1 MRKPMNPCKTC
12 EHAVFDPL
20 WGEYKCTV
28 KEHYIYGDIE
38 HECPDHKEG
47 TPAISKDIDVESN

>member
-1 MRKPMNPCKTC
+1 MNPCKTC

-28 KEHYIYGDIE
+28 KEHYIYGDVD

-47 TPAISKDIDVESN
+47 TPAISKDIDVD